1 MTDIAT
7 GNSVIVRVNDR
18 GPYARNYIIDL
29 SKSAAD
35 ALGLFRNPR
44 MMVSLELLAGKP
56 DGDHLSVPVSTLP
69 TGAAALA
76 ALGGGKPKPGAAK
89 STKGAAK
96 PAPAKAAPSKAN
108 PAKPAPAKA
117 QAAKAAPAKPKAVA
131 QKPTAKAP

>member
-18 GPYARNYIIDL
+18 GPYTRNFVIDL

-56 DGDHLSVPVSTLP
+56 DSDHLSVPVSTLP

-89 STKGAAK
+89 PKPVPAKAGAVKSVKTVPK
-96 PAPAKAAPSKAN
+96 PAPAKA
-108 PAKPAPAKA
+108 
-117 QAAKAAPAKPKAVA
+117 
-131 QKPTAKAP
+131 PTAKAAQAKTQAPTQKPATKAP